1 MNVFDQT
8 QQVIDLLEKDL
19 FQADYSNVSR
29 LTGIPLG
36 VYQRIFSYICGIS
49 ISEYVRRRKLTV
61 SAEMLL
67 AGGISVTDAAL
78 ECGYEN
84 STSYSRAFK
93 EQFLVP
99 PINITAE
106 IFHKNAFRP
115 LSFIENETYYVVKG
129 KRIMA
134 ELVKIEYENM
144 EDLLLIGIS
153 NQEFGVKGRQLWDIY
168 FGQHFDDKLTE
179 LEEYQIGMED
189 CIGLGY
195 SADFPS
201 DKELGET
208 YIVGKFFKPG
218 TPIPEGMIGRVIKGG
233 TIVRAQIGGQNF
245 DDILNSAYLLIS
257 DMVPKNGYRLDYSQ
271 FYWIEFYTVSRF
283 CIPLE
288 NKEKQIICDWIMP
301 CIKAGV

>member
-1 MNVFDQT
+1 MDVLNQT
-8 QQVIDLLEKDL
+8 QQVIDMLERDL
-19 FQADYSNVSR
+19 FNADYTKVAR
-29 LTGIPLG
+29 FTGIPLG
-36 VYQRIFSYICGIS
+36 LYQRIFSYICGIS
-49 ISEYVRRRKLTV
+49 ITEYVRRRKLTV

-67 AGGISVTDAAL
+67 AGDTGVTDAAF

-84 STSYSRAFK
+84 STSFSRAFK
-93 EQFLVP
+93 EQFSVP
-99 PINITAE
+99 PIHITAE
-106 IFHKNAFRP
+106 ILKDKAFRP
-115 LSFIENETYYVVKG
+115 LSFAENDTYYIVKG

-134 ELVKIEYENM
+134 ELVRIEYENTDDM
-144 EDLLLIGIS
+144 LLIGVS
-153 NQEFGVKGRQLWDIY
+153 SMEYGVKGRQLWDIY
-168 FGQHFDDKLTE
+168 FGRHFDDKLTE

-218 TPIPEGMIGRVIKGG
+218 TPVPEGMTGRRIKGG
-233 TIVRAQIGGQNF
+233 TIARAQLGAENF

-257 DMVPKNGYRLDYSQ
+257 DMAARNGYRLDYSQ

-283 CIPLE
+283 CIPME
-288 NKEKQIICDWIMP
+288 NKEKRIICDWIMP
-301 CIKAGV
+301 CIKL